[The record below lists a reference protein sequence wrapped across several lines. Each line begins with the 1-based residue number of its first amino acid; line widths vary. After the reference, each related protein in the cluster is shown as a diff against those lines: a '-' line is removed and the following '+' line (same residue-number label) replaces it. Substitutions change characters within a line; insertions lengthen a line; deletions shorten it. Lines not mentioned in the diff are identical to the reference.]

1 MFVSEEI
8 GAQKPFPAFFEYVFE
23 NIDEKD
29 KAKLLV
35 VGDSY
40 SSDIKGACGV
50 GLDCVW
56 LNRAKEENA
65 LSLPITKEIESLS
78 ELFEFF
84 GL

>member
-1 MFVSEEI
+1 M
-8 GAQKPFPAFFEYVFE
+8 
-23 NIDEKD
+23 
-29 KAKLLV
+29 
-35 VGDSY
+35 GDSY

-56 LNRAKEENA
+56 LNRAKEENT
-65 LSLPITKEIESLS
+65 LSLPITKEIESLA